1 MKTRI
6 DQRID
11 EIGRLQAKVSVL
23 DQELKRQKE
32 KLIEQ
37 MKIEGLDRANG
48 FLFNAIIV
56 VKDYGRTDWR
66 KVAEKLRPP
75 HQLVTAHT
83 KRVHSE
89 YVQIGTRKVEV
100 A

>member
-11 EIGRLQAKVSVL
+11 EIGRLQAKASIL
-23 DQELKRQKE
+23 EQEVKRQKE
-32 KLIEQ
+32 KLLEQ
-37 MKIEGLDRANG
+37 MKAEGLSKANG
-48 FLFNAIIV
+48 FIFGATLVI
-56 VKDYGRTDWR
+56 KDYGRTDW
-66 KVAEKLRPP
+66 KEVANKLHPP
-75 HQLVTAHT
+75 RQLVTAHT

-89 YVQIGTRKVEV
+89 YIQIGVRKAEV